1 VDFRSERC
9 RHRFSF
15 TTVGLTCTTSGLD
28 VGFICAEGAH
38 KIESHSGS
46 AQLRLTHDRRSR
58 EIKYRKSKLVDSMRV
73 SLLNSLEKDTILSML
88 HVRS

>member
-15 TTVGLTCTTSGLD
+15 TTVGLTCTTSSLD
-28 VGFICAEGAH
+28 VGFICHLSVNQTAEGAH

-58 EIKYRKSKLVDSMRV
+58 EIKYRKNKLVDSMRV
-73 SLLNSLEKDTILSML
+73 FLLNSLKKM
-88 HVRS
+88 